1 MYLNDANIALH
12 HHNML
17 TRNLLRMLFRHG
29 CGGVSI
35 VLQIPAMMPDCFEGE
50 SNMVKKLLGAAAM
63 VAVVFAVVPASA
75 AKMAGCS
82 GDNMMNV
89 ENQVEALAD
98 GDVKNVARKEIVS
111 AQTEMLAG
119 HMGACGSHLSKAAH
133 ASAMK

>member
-1 MYLNDANIALH
+1 MQNIALH
-12 HHNML
+12 HHKRL

-29 CGGVSI
+29 RCGVSI
-35 VLQIPAMMPDCFEGE
+35 VLQIPAMMPDCLEGE
-50 SNMVKKLLGAAAM
+50 SNMIKKLLGAAAM
-63 VAVVFAVVPASA
+63 AAVVFAVAPASA

-98 GDVKNVARKEIVS
+98 GDAKNVARKEIVS

-133 ASAMK
+133 ASMMK

>member
-1 MYLNDANIALH
+1 
-12 HHNML
+12 
-17 TRNLLRMLFRHG
+17 
-29 CGGVSI
+29 
-35 VLQIPAMMPDCFEGE
+35 
-50 SNMVKKLLGAAAM
+50 M
-63 VAVVFAVVPASA
+63 VAVVFAIAPASA

-119 HMGACGSHLSKAAH
+119 HMAACGSHLNKAAR
-133 ASAMK
+133 AGAMK

>member
-1 MYLNDANIALH
+1 MYPNDASIALH

-50 SNMVKKLLGAAAM
+50 SNMIKKLLGAAAM
-63 VAVVFAVVPASA
+63 AAVVFAVVPASA

-89 ENQVEALAD
+89 ENQVEAMAD
-98 GDVKNVARKEIVS
+98 GDIKTMGRKEIVA

-119 HMGACGSHLSKAAH
+119 HMGACSVHLNKAAH
-133 ASAMK
+133 IGMAK

>member
-1 MYLNDANIALH
+1 
-12 HHNML
+12 
-17 TRNLLRMLFRHG
+17 
-29 CGGVSI
+29 
-35 VLQIPAMMPDCFEGE
+35 
-50 SNMVKKLLGAAAM
+50 M
-63 VAVVFAVVPASA
+63 VAVVFAIAPASA

-98 GDVKNVARKEIVS
+98 GDVKNVARKEIVA

-133 ASAMK
+133 ASTMK